1 MKIRGRKSKS
11 IISVLV
17 VSLLILTLLSV
28 AACQDLG
35 LSGDNTEETPDT
47 GSTSDN
53 SVGTADEAKLAVYQR
68 LLERAESYDA
78 KIYLADFYTYCHNW
92 SVQSEYFK
100 DGSDIWL
107 VAVDMTGESNWE
119 HNSYWQRAAWFVYR
133 DGKVIPSNLFQVN
146 ALRIEADLQSLS
158 IVPETE

>member
-1 MKIRGRKSKS
+1 MKITGRKSKF
-11 IISVLV
+11 IISILV
-17 VSLLILTLLSV
+17 VSVLTVTLLSV
-28 AACQDLG
+28 SACQDLG
-35 LSGDNTEETPDT
+35 LSGNTTPETT
-47 GSTSDN
+47 AATTSGN
-53 SVGTADEAKLAVYQR
+53 SVGTANEAKLAVYQR

-78 KIYLADFYTYCHNW
+78 KIYLSDFYTYCDNW

-107 VAVDMTGESNWE
+107 VAVDMTGESDWNY
-119 HNSYWQRAAWFVYR
+119 NSYWQHAAWFVYR

-158 IVPETE
+158 TVPETE

>member
-1 MKIRGRKSKS
+1 MKITGKKGKLILS
-11 IISVLV
+11 ILV
-17 VSLLILTLLSV
+17 VTLLTVMLLSFS
-28 AACQDLG
+28 ACQDLG
-35 LSGDNTEETPDT
+35 LSGDNTEETTAAVSP
-47 GSTSDN
+47 GDN

-68 LLERAESYDA
+68 LLERAGSYDA

-107 VAVDMTGESNWE
+107 VAVDMTGESDWG

-146 ALRIEADLQSLS
+146 ALRIEADLQLLS
-158 IVPETE
+158 TVPETE

>member
-1 MKIRGRKSKS
+1 MKFSGRKTKLFIS
-11 IISVLV
+11 I
-17 VSLLILTLLSV
+17 LIIALLSV
-28 AACQDLG
+28 MLLAVTACQDLG
-35 LSGDNTEETPDT
+35 LSGDNAEETTDT
-47 GSTSDN
+47 ASTSDN

-68 LLERAESYDA
+68 LLERAESHDA

-107 VAVDMTGESNWE
+107 VAVDMTGESDWG

-146 ALRIEADLQSLS
+146 ALRIEADLQLLS
-158 IVPETE
+158 TVPETE

>member
-1 MKIRGRKSKS
+1 MKITGKKGKL
-11 IISVLV
+11 IISILV
-17 VSLLILTLLSV
+17 VSLLTVMLLSIT
-28 AACQDLG
+28 ACDSLG
-35 LSGDNTEETPDT
+35 LSGETTPATTETVST
-47 GSTSDN
+47 GGN
-53 SVGTADEAKLAVYQR
+53 SIGTADEAKLAVYQR

-78 KIYLADFYTYCHNW
+78 MIYLSDFYTYCYNW

-107 VAVDMTGESNWE
+107 VAVDMTGESDWD

-146 ALRIEADLQSLS
+146 ALRIEADLQLLS